1 MSDLD
6 YQGALGPLAQ
16 MEGLSVILRLAK
28 EVTGLRFAAV
38 AKVTDSQ
45 WIAVAVA
52 DSAHLDIRP
61 GDERPVAST
70 LCNEVRLRRRSLVY
84 GEGMQKLQYAG
95 YAALIRLEQRGLHS
109 HISVPIITADGR
121 FVGTLCGID
130 PLPVVV
136 EKINVV
142 ETLEL
147 FARLIAN
154 HLDLHARLENSE
166 FALGDSME
174 TGRLRE
180 EFVAVLGH
188 DLRTPISAIRLSAD
202 LLESRVADPRSKT
215 LVGAIRTSAL
225 RMAALID
232 DVLDFARCRLGSH
245 FAVNLKRVDDLF
257 TALEPVVAEIRAAHP
272 NADITYRHAAPQALL
287 CDFGRVS
294 QMVSNLLSN
303 AVSHGAPGG
312 PIVIEGRVENHDLL
326 LSFANLGE
334 AIPAE
339 QMELLFKPFTRA
351 EGENKSEGLGLG
363 LYICAQIAESHGG
376 SLDVHSDE
384 QQTRFVARLPLLV
397 KGH

>member
-1 MSDLD
+1 MSDPD
-6 YQGALGPLAQ
+6 YMGALGPLAR
-16 MEGLSVILRLAK
+16 MEGLSAILRLAK

-38 AKVTDSQ
+38 AKVTENQ
-45 WIAVAVA
+45 WVAVAVA
-52 DSAHLDIRP
+52 DSVPLDIRP

-84 GEGMQKLQYAG
+84 GESMRKLQYAG
-95 YAALIRLEQRGLHS
+95 YAAQVHFEQRGLHS
-109 HISVPIITADGR
+109 HISVPILTADGR

-130 PLPVVV
+130 PLPIVV
-136 EKINVV
+136 EKTSVV

-154 HLDLHARLENSE
+154 HLDLQARLESSQSE
-166 FALGDSME
+166 LGASVE

-202 LLESRVADPRSKT
+202 LLEPRVADPRSKT

-232 DVLDFARCRLGSH
+232 DVLDFARCRLGSR

-257 TALEPVVAEIRAAHP
+257 TALEPVIAEIRAAHP
-272 NADITYRHAAPQALL
+272 NADITYRHGAPQPLL

-294 QMVSNLLSN
+294 QLVSNLLSN
-303 AVSHGAPGG
+303 AVKHGAPGG
-312 PIVIEGRVENHDLL
+312 PIVIEGSVERHDLL

-339 QMELLFKPFTRA
+339 QMELLFEPFTRA
-351 EGENKSEGLGLG
+351 DGEHKSEGLGLG
-363 LYICAQIAESHGG
+363 LYICSQIAESHGG
-376 SLDVHSDE
+376 SLKVSSDE
-384 QQTRFVARLPLLV
+384 QLTRFIARLPILA
-397 KGH
+397 HTP